1 VKPRLPLTP
10 QERAHRARVLSATL
24 ITCVALVIV
33 GGSLHVVGLGS
44 LRMGE
49 MREKAT
55 YDLNDEAKHVRAAGE
70 DIALHARNEKRKA
83 GAGAVT
89 GLAYTRE
96 EVQAL
101 LTPAQWEELD
111 ATVAVPAGAFAMGT
125 DYARADAVDRP
136 QHRVVLPAYRIDRYL
151 VTNAQYARFLAETGH
166 RPPSDWK
173 DGRIPDGELLRPVTM
188 VSWHDASAY
197 AKWAGRRLPTEAEWE
212 KAARGDDSRR
222 WPWGDKMDPTRLNT
236 YYNVGSTSDVNAYKN
251 GVSPYGAFD
260 MAGNVYEWVQDEFL
274 PYEGSSAS
282 AEVFVGKVAHVQNT
296 EDRTMRVS
304 DQVEVGGRYKVLRGG
319 CWKCDPF
326 STTTYHRNYNWANYA
341 SDFFGFRCATD
352 ASGPVVAKP

>member
-1 VKPRLPLTP
+1 MHAFKSCLT
-10 QERAHRARVLSATL
+10 
-24 ITCVALVIV
+24 
-33 GGSLHVVGLGS
+33 
-44 LRMGE
+44 
-49 MREKAT
+49 
-55 YDLNDEAKHVRAAGE
+55 
-70 DIALHARNEKRKA
+70 
-83 GAGAVT
+83 
-89 GLAYTRE
+89 
-96 EVQAL
+96 
-101 LTPAQWEELD
+101 
-111 ATVAVPAGAFAMGT
+111 ATVLLAGPGAALAQPAPLGVTDGVFIMGSDTGAADEQPVHAVQVATFG
-125 DYARADAVDRP
+125 
-136 QHRVVLPAYRIDRYL
+136 IDRYE
-151 VTNAQYARFLAETGH
+151 VTNGRYGACVDAGVCTPPALTISRDRPSYFRDARFA
-166 RPPSDWK
+166 DY
-173 DGRIPDGELLRPVTM
+173 PVVF
-188 VSWHDASAY
+188 VSWAQADTFCRFD
-197 AKWAGRRLPTEAEWE
+197 GGRLPTEAEWE
-212 KAARGDDSRR
+212 KTARGPAPSIRAY
-222 WPWGDKMDPTRLNT
+222 PWGDTPADCEHANMEGCLGDTDA
-236 YYNVGSTSDVNAYKN
+236 VGRRPA